1 MLRSM
6 FSGVSGLRS
15 HQTMM
20 DVIGNN
26 IANVNTVGFKSS
38 SVVFQDLLSQALK
51 GAGTPTTGTS
61 GSGGTNPAQVGLG
74 VRVAAVAT
82 SFSQGAAQLTGR
94 STDMSIQGDGFFTVR
109 QGGQQ
114 LYTRAGAFS
123 FDALGRLTTSDG
135 AVLQGWGA
143 SATGAI
149 NTNSSVG
156 DITMPLGQA
165 INPSVTQGITIGG
178 NLPAD
183 APIAAATG
191 PAAPGSQVVSSITT
205 YDVQGA
211 AHDVTFTF
219 THTAAD
225 TWKVDATLPNTSPT
239 GTPVNI
245 GNASLVWNPA
255 TKAFSAPSPFTL
267 SLSPAST
274 GAVGQWGSG
283 TPAIAISFGTTGAAD
298 ALSQFAGSSSVQ
310 ALGQDGSAIGSLQSF
325 TIGQDGI
332 VTGVFSNGKT
342 RPVGQVAVA
351 GFSNPVGLEK
361 TGNSLYRATVN
372 SGLASVGS
380 AGTGGRGVLAGGT
393 LEMSNVDLAQEFTN
407 LIVAQRGFQ
416 ANSKV
421 ITASDEL
428 LQDLVNLKR

>member
-26 IANVNTVGFKSS
+26 IANVNTVGYKSS

-51 GAGTPTTGTS
+51 GAGAPTTGAA
-61 GSGGTNPAQVGLG
+61 GAGGTNPAQVGLG
-74 VRVAAVAT
+74 VRVAAVST
-82 SFSQGAAQLTGR
+82 NFSQGAAQLTGR
-94 STDMSIQGDGFFTVR
+94 STDMSIQGDGFFVVR
-109 QGGQQ
+109 QAGQQ
-114 LYTRAGAFS
+114 LFTRAGAFS
-123 FDALGRLTTSDG
+123 FDALGRMTTSDG
-135 AVLQGWGA
+135 AVLQGW
-143 SATGAI
+143 SADAAGAI
-149 NTNSSVG
+149 NNNASVG

-165 INPSVTQGITIGG
+165 INPQVTANVTLGG

-183 APIAAATG
+183 AAIDATG
-191 PAAPGSQVVSSITT
+191 VAAGSKVVSSITIF
-205 YDVQGA
+205 DAQGA
-211 AHDVTFTF
+211 PHDVSFTF
-219 THTAAD
+219 THTAANS
-225 TWKVDATLPNTSPT
+225 WKLDATMPDTTVTTGATVNVGTTTLTWDPT
-239 GTPVNI
+239 
-245 GNASLVWNPA
+245 
-255 TKAFSAPSPFTL
+255 TKKFSAPSPLTL
-267 SLSPAST
+267 DLTPTAAT
-274 GAVGQWGSG
+274 GTFAAGYKIKTG
-283 TPAIAISFGTTGAAD
+283 FGAAGAAD
-298 ALSQFAGSSSVQ
+298 AMSQFAGSSSVQ
-310 ALGQDGSAIGSLQSF
+310 ALSQDGSAMGSLQSF

-342 RPVGQVAVA
+342 RPVGQVSIA
-351 GFSNPVGLEK
+351 GFSNPAGLEK
-361 TGNSLYRATVN
+361 TGSSLYRASVN
-372 SGLASVGS
+372 SGLANVGS
-380 AGTGGRGVLAGGT
+380 AGTNGRGLLAGGT

>member
-26 IANVNTVGFKSS
+26 IANVNTVGYKSS
-38 SVVFQDLLSQALK
+38 GVIFQDLLSQALR
-51 GAGTPTTGTS
+51 GAGAPTTGTA
-61 GSGGTNPAQVGLG
+61 GAGGTNPAQVGLG
-74 VRVAAVAT
+74 VRVAGVAT
-82 SFSQGAAQLTGR
+82 SFTQGAAQLTGR
-94 STDMSIQGDGFFTVR
+94 STDMSIQGDGFFVVR
-109 QGGQQ
+109 QAGQD
-114 LYTRAGAFS
+114 LFTRAGSFS

-135 AVLQGWGA
+135 AVLQGWSA
-143 SATGAI
+143 DATGAI
-149 NTNSSVG
+149 NTNAAVS
-156 DITMPLGQA
+156 DIAMPLGQA
-165 INPSVTQGITIGG
+165 IQPQGTSNITLGG

-183 APIAAATG
+183 AVVDATG
-191 PAAPGSQVVSSITT
+191 AAPGSQVVSSITV

-211 AHDVTFTF
+211 PHDVTFTF
-219 THTAAD
+219 THSDDDEWTVKATMPD
-225 TWKVDATLPNTSPT
+225 LGSTTGGTVDVGTQTLTWD
-239 GTPVNI
+239 
-245 GNASLVWNPA
+245 PA
-255 TKAFSAPSPFTL
+255 NKKFSAPATL
-267 SLSPAST
+267 SFDVTPT
-274 GAVGQWGSG
+274 GATGTWASGAKIKVGLG
-283 TPAIAISFGTTGAAD
+283 TAGAAD
-298 ALSQFAGSSSVQ
+298 ALAQFAGASSVQ
-310 ALGQDGSAIGSLQSF
+310 ALSQDGSAMGALQSF
-325 TIGQDGI
+325 TIGQDGV

-351 GFSNPVGLEK
+351 GFANPAGLEK
-361 TGNSLYRATVN
+361 TGSSLYRSTVN

-380 AGTGGRGVLAGGT
+380 AGTGGRGQLAGGT
-393 LEMSNVDLAQEFTN
+393 LEMSNVDLAQEFTS

>member
-26 IANVNTVGFKSS
+26 IANVNTVGYKSS

-51 GAGTPTTGTS
+51 GAGAPTTGAT
-61 GSGGTNPAQVGLG
+61 GAGGTNPAQVGLG
-74 VRVAAVAT
+74 VRVAAVST
-82 SFSQGAAQLTGR
+82 NFSQGAAQLTGR
-94 STDMSIQGDGFFTVR
+94 STDMSIQGDGFFVVR
-109 QGGQQ
+109 QAGQQ
-114 LYTRAGAFS
+114 LFTRAGAFS
-123 FDALGRLTTSDG
+123 FDALGRMTTSDG
-135 AVLQGWGA
+135 AVLQGW
-143 SATGAI
+143 SADAAGAI
-149 NTNSSVG
+149 NTNASVG

-165 INPSVTQGITIGG
+165 INPQVTANVTLGG

-183 APIAAATG
+183 APLNTATA
-191 PAAPGSQVVSSITT
+191 PAVTPGSQVVSSITI
-205 YDVQGA
+205 YDAQGA
-211 AHDVTFTF
+211 PHDVSFTF
-219 THTAAD
+219 THTAANS
-225 TWKVDATLPNTSPT
+225 WKMDATMPDTTSTTGATVNVGTTTLTWDPT
-239 GTPVNI
+239 
-245 GNASLVWNPA
+245 
-255 TKAFSAPSPFTL
+255 TKKFSAPSPLTL
-267 SLSPAST
+267 DLVPTAATGTFAT
-274 GAVGQWGSG
+274 GAKIKVG
-283 TPAIAISFGTTGAAD
+283 FGAAGAAD
-298 ALSQFAGSSSVQ
+298 AMSQFAGSSSVQ
-310 ALGQDGSAIGSLQSF
+310 ALSQDGSAIGSLQSF

-342 RPVGQVAVA
+342 RPVGQVSVA
-351 GFSNPVGLEK
+351 GFSNPAGLEK
-361 TGNSLYRATVN
+361 TGSSLYRASVN
-372 SGLASVGS
+372 SGLANVGS
-380 AGTGGRGVLAGGT
+380 AGTNGRGLLAGGT

>member
-38 SVVFQDLLSQALK
+38 SVIFQDLLSQALR
-51 GAGTPTTGTS
+51 GAGAPTTGTA
-61 GSGGTNPAQVGLG
+61 GNGGTNPAQVGLG
-74 VRVAAVAT
+74 VRVAGVAT
-82 SFSQGAAQLTGR
+82 SFTQGAAQLTGR
-94 STDMSIQGDGFFTVR
+94 STDMSIQGDGFFVVR
-109 QGGQQ
+109 QAGQQ
-114 LYTRAGAFS
+114 LFTRAGSLS

-135 AVLQGWGA
+135 AVLQGW
-143 SATGAI
+143 SADTSGAI
-149 NTNSSVG
+149 NTNAAVG
-156 DITMPLGQA
+156 DIAMPLGQA
-165 INPSVTQGITIGG
+165 INPQATANVALGG

-183 APIAAATG
+183 APIDATG
-191 PAAPGSQVVSSITT
+191 ATAGSKVVSSITT
-205 YDVQGA
+205 YDAQGA

-219 THTAAD
+219 IHSSANNWAVTATMPD
-225 TWKVDATLPNTSPT
+225 TTSTTGATVSV
-239 GTPVNI
+239 GTQT
-245 GNASLVWNPA
+245 LTWDPA
-255 TKAFSAPSPFTL
+255 TKKFSAPATL
-267 SLSPAST
+267 SFDLTPTAATGTWAS
-274 GAVGQWGSG
+274 GAKITVGL
-283 TPAIAISFGTTGAAD
+283 GAAGGAD
-298 ALSQFAGSSSVQ
+298 SLAQYAGASSVQ
-310 ALGQDGSAIGSLQSF
+310 ALSQDGSAMGALQSF

-351 GFSNPVGLEK
+351 GFSNPAGLEK
-361 TGNSLYRATVN
+361 TGSSLYRASVN
-372 SGLASVGS
+372 SGLANIGA
-380 AGTGGRGVLAGGT
+380 AGTNGRGQLAGGT